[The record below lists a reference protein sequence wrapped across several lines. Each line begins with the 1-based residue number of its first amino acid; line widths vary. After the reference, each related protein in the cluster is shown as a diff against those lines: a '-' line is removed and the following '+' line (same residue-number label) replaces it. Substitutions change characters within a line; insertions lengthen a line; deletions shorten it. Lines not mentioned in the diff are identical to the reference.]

1 MGNTSSGPVRVVNWV
16 LDTLYKVMMATA
28 VLGLVLVV
36 SVVSWQVFS
45 RYVTS
50 SSASWAPEVA
60 QLAFVWTAL
69 FAIAIG
75 VRQRRH
81 MVMDAFTSVKSRGV
95 DIVLNTFAA
104 AAIVA
109 VSAILTWYGF
119 DSLSVSFRRVFPALG
134 IATGWMH
141 LAVPVSFGACVIF
154 AIEGWVR
161 TVFGRSKNEGPVER
175 AQEASGLD
183 PAVPR
188 NGEVR

>member
-1 MGNTSSGPVRVVNWV
+1 MNWV
-16 LDTLYKVMMATA
+16 LDALYKVMMATA

-45 RYVTS
+45 RYVTNA
-50 SSASWAPEVA
+50 SASWAPEVA

-81 MVMDAFTSVKSRGV
+81 MVMDAFTSVKNRGV
-95 DIVLNTFAA
+95 NVVLNTVAA

-109 VSAILTWYGF
+109 VSAILAWYGF
-119 DSLSVSFRRVFPALG
+119 DSLSVSYRRVFPALG

-141 LAVPVSFGACVIF
+141 LAVPVSFGACVVF
-154 AIEGWVR
+154 GIEGWVR
-161 TVFGRSKNEGPVER
+161 TVFGRETKDGLLER
-175 AQEASGLD
+175 MEAVSGLD
-183 PAVPR
+183 LTDPKNEEAR
-188 NGEVR
+188 